1 MAAADVCDLRAALEP
16 VDDAVERRQ
25 PARDE
30 VGVVAGTEESFTAV
44 EYVVAVLVPADAGA
58 AERRLRDPG

>member
-1 MAAADVCDLRAALEP
+1 VTAADVGDLDAALEL
-16 VDDAVERRQ
+16 VDDTIERRQ